1 MSASLSTAAAFPKV
15 KHSTESILFGVDF
28 TKLLAAGEALTG
40 TPWVSGGMGLTLGGP
55 IVNVAEFVND
65 DGATVAVGAG
75 VQIRISGGV
84 SPTDYTLTV
93 GCTTNQ
99 GNTRA
104 VVCMLQVRD
113 M

>member
-1 MSASLSTAAAFPKV
+1 MVPSLSTAASFPKV
-15 KHSTESILFGVDF
+15 KHSTESILLGVDF
-28 TKLLAAGEALTG
+28 TKLLAAGETLTG

-55 IVNVAEFVND
+55 IVNTAAFVND

-84 SPTDYTLTV
+84 SPTDFPLTV
-93 GCTTNQ
+93 GCATSQ

-104 VVCMLQVRD
+104 IVCTLQV
-113 M
+113 